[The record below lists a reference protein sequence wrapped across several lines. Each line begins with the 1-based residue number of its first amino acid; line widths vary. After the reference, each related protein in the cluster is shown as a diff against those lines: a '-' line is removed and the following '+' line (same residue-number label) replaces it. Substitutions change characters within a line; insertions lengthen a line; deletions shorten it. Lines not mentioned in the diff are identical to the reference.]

1 LLLSRLVVICQFF
14 SSRNCHTQRTSTSAA
29 AASSSSMP
37 ATILQHRFFDGAT
50 ELNATASAWHG
61 SSTHSSRSVPAT
73 TSTPSSAAAA
83 PRPSIVV
90 PNPNPDHPRK
100 SVVAYWDGQGYV
112 VSLETTTESD
122 TTETESEGASLPRF
136 VPSDTSSEDYTTD
149 DDEDFASDAESFC
162 GEDPDENSSN
172 SDSSIDEEKKKYE
185 YGDARPSL
193 SSNNTNSNN
202 NKDSTPHQTA
212 TAKTNPFATLPASS
226 MCAPSPYYRR
236 ASVQRRNSTSNTSLR
251 HTVHGSSGSQGAH
264 RPYTTNT
271 NTNWTN
277 NYNGHGSTGTRY
289 RTDGQYHYS
298 NNTNTVH
305 RQQPSFPPR
314 SHHRYHPNNIGAALP
329 RRSAP
334 RRHSNEEHYSQYATS
349 SAPRRRRSSMGPWAA
364 VPTPALATG
373 PPPGFSLPGA
383 AEEEEVVRDPWDC
396 LDLQMLHALDHEGR
410 HPGPERQRRH
420 GPTPPAT
427 AAVAAAT
434 ASSDSTDTTTKDA
447 CLRGLNWEMEPSYLY
462 EVAKLSQLDSTVLE
476 HKLDAFL
483 FGRHRRASM

>member
-1 LLLSRLVVICQFF
+1 
-14 SSRNCHTQRTSTSAA
+14 
-29 AASSSSMP
+29 M
-37 ATILQHRFFDGAT
+37 G
-50 ELNATASAWHG
+50 
-61 SSTHSSRSVPAT
+61 
-73 TSTPSSAAAA
+73 
-83 PRPSIVV
+83 
-90 PNPNPDHPRK
+90 
-100 SVVAYWDGQGYV
+100 
-112 VSLETTTESD
+112 
-122 TTETESEGASLPRF
+122 
-136 VPSDTSSEDYTTD
+136 
-149 DDEDFASDAESFC
+149 
-162 GEDPDENSSN
+162 
-172 SDSSIDEEKKKYE
+172 
-185 YGDARPSL
+185 
-193 SSNNTNSNN
+193 
-202 NKDSTPHQTA
+202 
-212 TAKTNPFATLPASS
+212 
-226 MCAPSPYYRR
+226 
-236 ASVQRRNSTSNTSLR
+236 
-251 HTVHGSSGSQGAH
+251 GAH

-329 RRSAP
+329 RR
-334 RRHSNEEHYSQYATS
+334 

-427 AAVAAAT
+427 AAVA
-434 ASSDSTDTTTKDA
+434 
-447 CLRGLNWEMEPSYLY
+447 
-462 EVAKLSQLDSTVLE
+462 
-476 HKLDAFL
+476 
-483 FGRHRRASM
+483 